1 MSKAK
6 GYPFHKD
13 PRFDKDRRR
22 QKQLHTLKVIVMYIF
37 CLVVGA
43 GFTNMAILFQIT
55 LTEQQMWL
63 FMSVWFM
70 LCTLVYFSAI
80 WIQSLFST
88 ESMDEL
94 LKRWASPTKKTLLNI
109 LLDEFKDDCDV
120 NGKVTEIKGCSCEKK

>member
-1 MSKAK
+1 MKKSN

-22 QKQLHTLKVIVMYIF
+22 QRQFHTLKVILMYVF
-37 CLVVGA
+37 CLIIGA

-55 LTEQQMWL
+55 LTEAQIWL

-70 LCTLVYFSAI
+70 LCTVVYFSAI

-94 LKRWASPTKKTLLNI
+94 LKRWAMPTKKTLLNI
-109 LLDEFKDDCDV
+109 LLDEFKEDADIAE
-120 NGKVTEIKGCSCEKK
+120 KVCSCRGKE

>member
-13 PRFDKDRRR
+13 PRFDKDRKR
-22 QKQLHTLKVIVMYIF
+22 QKQLHTLKVIVMYVF
-37 CLVVGA
+37 CLVIGA

-94 LKRWASPTKKTLLNI
+94 LKRWAAPTKKTLLNI

>member
-1 MSKAK
+1 MKKSK

-13 PRFDKDRRR
+13 PRFDKDRQR
-22 QKQLHTLKVIVMYIF
+22 QKQFHTLKVILMYVF
-37 CLVVGA
+37 CLIIGA

-55 LTEQQMWL
+55 LTESQIWL

-70 LCTLVYFSAI
+70 LCTVVYFSAI

-94 LKRWASPTKKTLLNI
+94 LKRWAMPTKKTLLNI
-109 LLDEFKDDCDV
+109 LLDEFKEDADV
-120 NGKVTEIKGCSCEKK
+120 VEKVCSCEKK

>member
-1 MSKAK
+1 MKKSS

-22 QKQLHTLKVIVMYIF
+22 QRQFHTLKVILMYVF
-37 CLVVGA
+37 CLIIGA

-55 LTEQQMWL
+55 LTEAQIWL

-70 LCTLVYFSAI
+70 LCTVVYFSAI

-94 LKRWASPTKKTLLNI
+94 LKRWAMPTKKTLLNI
-109 LLDEFKDDCDV
+109 LLDEFKEDADIAE
-120 NGKVTEIKGCSCEKK
+120 KVCSCRGKE